1 MDPKNQIL
9 NQQTSPNLVSENAGS
24 MGPETLEYNNG
35 RQKTLSQHYT
45 QSLRQ
50 GASQGSQSSPRLRSA
65 RKISTLNINNQGE
78 GGEYMQRETFENL
91 NSVIQEIEIDDQ
103 NEKNNNDMILP
114 IKTLE
119 RKSSI

>member
-1 MDPKNQIL
+1 
-9 NQQTSPNLVSENAGS
+9 

-35 RQKTLSQHYT
+35 RQKTLSQNYT

-50 GASQGSQSSPRLRSA
+50 GASHGSQSSPRLRSA

-78 GGEYMQRETFENL
+78 FGEQMQKETFDNL

-103 NEKNNNDMILP
+103 NEKNNNEMILP

-119 RKSSI
+119 RKSSV